1 VSGLPTGLGVLGA
14 VSGLG
19 ANATL
24 ILSILAAV
32 LFTIGWRLAV
42 HKHFT
47 AHRWLQTAAA
57 CLNAVLVFAWM
68 IRPFVLYLVPEIP
81 AKLGQT
87 SYAVTTAH
95 AVVGAI
101 GLVLGLFV
109 VLRANELVPNA
120 LRFTNYKLFMRT
132 SYGLYMLAT
141 LMGVIVYAVVY
152 LGSPR

>member
-1 VSGLPTGLGVLGA
+1 VSARQTGLAVLGA
-14 VSGLG
+14 VTSLG

-24 ILSILAAV
+24 ILSLLAAV

-42 HKHFT
+42 QKHFT
-47 AHRWLQTAAA
+47 AHRWVQTAAA

-68 IRPFVLYLVPEIP
+68 IRAFVLYLIPGIP
-81 AKLGQT
+81 AKLGQA

-109 VLRANELVPNA
+109 VLRANELMPKA
-120 LRFTNYKLFMRT
+120 LRFANYKLFMRT

-141 LMGVIVYAVVY
+141 LMGVIVYVIVY
-152 LGSPR
+152 LGNPR